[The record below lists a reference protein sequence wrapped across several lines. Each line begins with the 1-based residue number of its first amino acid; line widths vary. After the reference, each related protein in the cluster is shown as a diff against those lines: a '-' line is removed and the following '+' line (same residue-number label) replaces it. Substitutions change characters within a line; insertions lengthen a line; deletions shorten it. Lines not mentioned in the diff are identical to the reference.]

1 MRPAGAFV
9 ASVVEATCAA
19 AKVGLNILELDRL
32 AGDMIRK
39 AGAVSSY
46 VDYHPSF
53 GGSKFG
59 KYICISVNDAAL
71 HGLPFSYVLRDGD
84 VVSLDFAASLNGWV
98 ADSARTVIV
107 GTARPED
114 AGLVD
119 VTRRALEAGIA
130 KAIPGNRMGDVSAA
144 IGAVAHAAG
153 LSVNLEFGGHGV
165 GREMHG
171 DPHVPNDGRA
181 GRGLPLRAGLVFAI
195 EPWFMLGTDRIY
207 TDKDG
212 WTLRSRDGSRA
223 AHFEHTVAITDG
235 APLVL
240 TRPQTP

>member
-1 MRPAGAFV
+1 MRAAGAFV
-9 ASVVEATCAA
+9 ASVVEATAA
-19 AKVGLNILELDRL
+19 ASAVGVNLLDIDRL

-39 AGAVSSY
+39 AGAISSY

-53 GGSKFG
+53 GASKFG
-59 KYICISVNDAAL
+59 KFICISVNDAAL
-71 HGLPFSYVLRDGD
+71 HGLPFNYRLQDGD
-84 VVSLDFAASLNGWV
+84 VVSVDFAAALNGWV

-107 GTARPED
+107 GTPRDED
-114 AGLVD
+114 ARLVN

-130 KAIPGNRMGDVSAA
+130 QARPGNRMGDVSAA

-153 LSVNLEFGGHGV
+153 LTVNLDFGGHGV

-181 GRGLPLRAGLVFAI
+181 KRGLPLRAGLVFAI

-207 TDKDG
+207 TDPDG
-212 WTLRSRDGSRA
+212 WTLRSMDGSRA

-235 APLVL
+235 DPLVL
-240 TRPQTP
+240 TRP